1 MQLLLSLS
9 SSRSQLI
16 PSHLCTSSE
25 ISSFLLRRFST
36 LHFSC
41 LALSCLVLALLSSF
55 AAASSPSSSP
65 SFLQPLSSSYS
76 LSSPF
81 PSFSSLSTTFA
92 SSPSSS
98 LNSYRLLKPP
108 RWSAKG
114 WRLCSSQREGRS
126 LLKHNFFLRP
136 ECFGELARRSEGLA
150 MTDGESVGCM
160 YTPGHISPYTLS
172 DGSSFPGQEV
182 SETLA
187 RFFFRRRVLFL
198 QGPLTDALSSSLVSQ
213 LLFLAT
219 HAEDEQ
225 RGRNE
230 VEREEDG
237 EDEEEDRGEA
247 RDRRGRDRRGRADEG
262 VFCVSSQRARH
273 FASPRERKRRRQMP
287 FFSSL
292 FPDSCNE
299 SACLTSSRHRES
311 EQRQT
316 NASSLPPV
324 DLLINSPG
332 GSVTAALSLLD
343 LRHALPFEIHT
354 TCVGQAGGVAA
365 LLLAA
370 GTPGYRRAFPSCRF
384 SLRQIEGR
392 VEGQAETIERET
404 AEIES
409 VQRLV
414 YRHLAAFCTRRA
426 PEDRGREQERQSEWG
441 EGENREQLE
450 KREKEIQEDCE
461 NEVFL
466 SAEQGVE
473 YGLIDQVI
481 QPVRGRLH

>member
-1 MQLLLSLS
+1 MQLLLSNTLS

-25 ISSFLLRRFST
+25 LSPFFLRRFPA

-41 LALSCLVLALLSSF
+41 LARSFLVLSLLSSF
-55 AAASSPSSSP
+55 AAASSPSLSPP
-65 SFLQPLSSSYS
+65 SFLQPPSSALSS

-81 PSFSSLSTTFA
+81 SSFSSLSTTFS

-98 LNSYRLLKPP
+98 LNSHRLLKPSG
-108 RWSAKG
+108 WSGK
-114 WRLCSSQREGRS
+114 RRYLSPSSQKEGRS
-126 LLKHNFFLRP
+126 LVKHSFFLRS
-136 ECFGELARRSEGLA
+136 EGFGELARRSDGLA

-160 YTPGHISPYTLS
+160 YTPGHVSPYTVS
-172 DGSSFPGQEV
+172 DGSSFPGREV
-182 SETLA
+182 SETLD
-187 RFFFRRRVLFL
+187 RFFLRRRVLFL
-198 QGPLTDALSSSLVSQ
+198 QGPLTDELASFLASQ
-213 LLFLAT
+213 LLFLAA
-219 HAEDEQ
+219 HAEDEKG
-225 RGRNE
+225 GRDE
-230 VEREEDG
+230 GERK
-237 EDEEEDRGEA
+237 EDEEDDRGQ
-247 RDRRGRDRRGRADEG
+247 DRNRAWRSDER
-262 VFCVSSQRARH
+262 VFCVSSQRDRR
-273 FASPRERKRRRQMP
+273 FASPHDRKRRRQMP

-292 FPDSCNE
+292 FPDSCTE
-299 SACLTSSRHRES
+299 SECLTSRRQQES

-316 NASSLPPV
+316 TASCLPPV

-343 LRHALPFEIHT
+343 LRHSLPFEVHT
-354 TCVGQAGGVAA
+354 TSIGQAGGVAA

-370 GTPGYRRAFPSCRF
+370 GTPGHRRAFPSCRF

-414 YRHLAAFCTRRA
+414 YRHLAAFCTRRGPGDRGSERESHSERGEA
-426 PEDRGREQERQSEWG
+426 GEDRER
-441 EGENREQLE
+441 LA

-461 NEVFL
+461 NELFL

-481 QPVRGRLH
+481 QPLRGRPH